1 MAKENNE
8 KVIKTDMG
16 FKEAFIDRKLG
27 NYETVLN
34 ERILSDAEK
43 ALMYKNILVRR
54 IVTMLADDAMKNFV
68 EIDGDADDCVLQEME
83 SLFVQERLTDALYW
97 DRLFGLSCA
106 LILAD
111 DGQTFDQPL
120 NLKRLRRINGLEVF
134 DKREMKEDDIPYY
147 DTDVNDVN
155 FGKSACYI
163 IQPVF
168 GSAFRV
174 HRSRLLIFDGET
186 LPKAERVMNNGAGL
200 SCLDGIPAALNRIK
214 TSLDKTIDIMDKVST
229 SLTKL
234 AGLSQ
239 ILRTEQGTQEVIKRL
254 ELIDYSRRLN
264 GSIALDKDDEYAIFN
279 IPLGGL
285 TEIIQEMEQM
295 LCACTGYPFTVLFGR
310 SPSGM
315 NSTGKSDMQIYYD
328 KVRRFQKRKVRPAL
342 EYLVKLIQLS
352 KDGPTKGK
360 ELEKWS
366 IKFKALE
373 PLNDLEQ
380 ANVDKTQAEVRAACV
395 SLIMTLIDNQMLDA
409 SDAKKYLAER
419 GDIPISETGLDLHD
433 EDAAQEDSPLPQ
445 A

>member
-1 MAKENNE
+1 MAEE
-8 KVIKTDMG
+8 KNKKVNVDMG

-27 NYETVLN
+27 NYETMVN
-34 ERILSDAEK
+34 ERKLSDAEL
-43 ALMYKNILVRR
+43 ALMYKNMLVRR
-54 IVTMLADDAMKNFV
+54 IVTMLADDALKNFV
-68 EIDGDADDCVLQEME
+68 EIEGDTDDCILQELE
-83 SLFVQERLTDALYW
+83 SLFVQEKFTDAMYW
-97 DRLFGLSCA
+97 DRLFGQSCV

-111 DGQTFDQPL
+111 DGQTFDKPL
-120 NLKRLRRINGLEVF
+120 NLKRLKRINGLEVF
-134 DKREMKEDDIPYY
+134 DKRDIYEDTASLYY
-147 DTDVNDVN
+147 DTDVKDAN
-155 FGKSACYI
+155 FGKCEYYLL
-163 IQPVF
+163 QPVA
-168 GSAFRV
+168 GTPIRV
-174 HRSRLLIFDGET
+174 HRSRLWIFDGET
-186 LPKAERVMNNGAGL
+186 LPKTERALNNGAGL
-200 SCLDGIPAALNRIK
+200 SCLDGVPAALNRVK

-264 GSIALDKDDEYAIFN
+264 GSIAIDKDDEYAIFN
-279 IPLGGL
+279 IPLSGL
-285 TEIIQEMEQM
+285 TDIVQEMEQM

-310 SPSGM
+310 SPAGM
-315 NSTGKSDMQIYYD
+315 NSTGQSDMQIYYD
-328 KVRRFQKRKVRPAL
+328 KVRRFQKRKIRPAL

-352 KDGPTKGK
+352 KEGPTHGK

-380 ANVDKTQAEVRAACV
+380 ANVEKTQAEVRAACV
-395 SLIMTLIDNQMLDA
+395 NLIMNLIDNQMLDA

-419 GDIPISETGLDLHD
+419 GDIPVSETGLDLHD
-433 EDAAQEDSPLPQ
+433 EEPEENPIPQ